1 MMRLTTNPVQHS
13 LPLIPPCDCTA
24 APLAHLLLTAVITI
38 ISYFRPRYLGSSP
51 EFS

>member
-13 LPLIPPCDCTA
+13 LPIIPPCDCTA
-24 APLAHLLLTAVITI
+24 APLAHLLLTTI